1 MSKLLEK
8 LRTDVEALEARA
20 RDLRSRVVQALASG
34 DEKQADRWAG
44 ELERVERRLVLTRE
58 ALAEAQA
65 EVDRERARQ
74 QAEEEAR
81 RAALATAYDAQN
93 RQAAETL
100 AGLLL
105 LALEAFSHWQA
116 LRSQAVAEAGRLPAP
131 LDLRPKP
138 GWERA
143 LQDILRAL
151 CPLLSDLSPA
161 IPQDVLREH
170 RWRAETLEALSED
183 LAGPLRDLAVA
194 GAERERAAADHRPAP
209 DRKGLVQALSARD
222 PHGVSPLPSPALEVP
237 RLRTEGS

>member
-1 MSKLLEK
+1 MSKAMETIERLQRDL
-8 LRTDVEALEARA
+8 AQLEAEDQNLHTQVVRA
-20 RDLRSRVVQALASG
+20 IAEGDDERLDRLGRLRAQVR
-34 DEKQADRWAG
+34 
-44 ELERVERRLVLTRE
+44 ERLGLLRE
-58 ALAEAQA
+58 ALGWVQAEAAQEQA
-65 EVDRERARQ
+65 LREAEAALERERLARSFD
-74 QAEEEAR
+74 AR
-81 RAALATAYDAQN
+81 N
-93 RQAAETL
+93 REVAETL

-170 RWRAETLEALSED
+170 RWRAETLEGLAEN
-183 LAGPLRDLAVA
+183 LAGPLRDLALEA
-194 GAERERAAADHRPAP
+194 SRREREAADHRPAP
-209 DRKGLVQALSARD
+209 DRKGLAQALSARD
-222 PHGVSPLPSPALEVP
+222 RSGVSPLPSPALEVP
-237 RLRTEGS
+237 RLR